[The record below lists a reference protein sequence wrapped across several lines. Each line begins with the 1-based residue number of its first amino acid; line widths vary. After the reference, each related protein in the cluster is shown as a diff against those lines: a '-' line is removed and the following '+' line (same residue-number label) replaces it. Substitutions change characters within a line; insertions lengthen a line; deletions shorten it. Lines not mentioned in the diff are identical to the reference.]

1 MQEYLQSPLQFVRL
15 ATFSHGEI
23 IKEVLTTEILTAAE
37 VLRLLMAITNKLP
50 WEVNGFCKTQESR
63 ELTKKSSTCIDTKEC
78 YVFSS
83 CGSYCTSERYNER
96 YSSTDPSVFSIKTNR
111 AIEIK
116 KFGFMSRSF
125 ACDDKQPV
133 YEFGCTIAVR
143 IIKGTNADDFEVVR
157 IEGVVPYEEELLFP
171 LKLSSGQ
178 PLRLEANS
186 WYLFTVEFT
195 SPHPP
200 YTLSCL
206 KEQSKC
212 YESSTYYKRQSGGN
226 MTIKF
231 KTPLHIRK
239 IIYEC

>member
-1 MQEYLQSPLQFVRL
+1 MQEYLRSPLQFVRL
-15 ATFSHGEI
+15 ATFSQDEI

-37 VLRLLMAITNKLP
+37 GLRLLMAITNKLP

-63 ELTKKSSTCIDTKEC
+63 ELTKKSSTCIDTREC
-78 YVFSS
+78 YSFSS
-83 CGSYCTSERYNER
+83 CGSYCTSEK
-96 YSSTDPSVFSIKTNR
+96 YSEEYRRTEPSVFSIKTYR

-125 ACDDKQPV
+125 AKGDKQPV
-133 YEFGCTIAVR
+133 YKFGCTIAVR

-195 SPHPP
+195 YLHPS
-200 YTLSCL
+200 YTLSYL
-206 KEQSKC
+206 NQLGK
-212 YESSTYYKRQSGGN
+212 YEESTYYKRQSGGN
-226 MTIKF
+226 MTIEF
-231 KTPLHIRK
+231 KTPLHIRR